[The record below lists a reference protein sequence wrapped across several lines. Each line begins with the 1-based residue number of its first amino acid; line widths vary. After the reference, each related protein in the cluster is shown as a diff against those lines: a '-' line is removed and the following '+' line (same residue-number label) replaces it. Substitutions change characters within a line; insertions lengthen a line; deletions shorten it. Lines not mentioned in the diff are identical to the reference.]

1 MKVGYYLRNLA
12 ATHIVLA
19 ENFILYTAQKKFN
32 INGQLNKKEKR
43 MGASMWK

>member
-1 MKVGYYLRNLA
+1 MKMGYYLRNLA
-12 ATHIVLA
+12 ATHIVLS
-19 ENFILYTAQKKFN
+19 ENFILYTAKKIN